1 MAYTSKVLWITRGSI
16 YLEKQSKVGSMVSHF
31 ISLVTIT
38 ALVVAHCDIVSGLNF
53 IFKME

>member
-16 YLEKQSKVGSMVSHF
+16 YLEKQSEVGSMVSHF